1 MEKVDWRGPLVE
13 MGFDV
18 PKTEEDIVVDDNTQK
33 GADHLFTQF
42 VAWKTAGFTMEESF
56 ELAKSFVQ
64 GMGQGIAET
73 SLDVIK
79 EYLNTQSKLY

>member
-1 MEKVDWRGPLVE
+1 MEKIDWRGPLIE

-18 PKTEEDIVVDDNTQK
+18 PKTEEDVVVDPATQK

-42 VAWKTAGFTMEESF
+42 VAWKAAGFTLEESF

-64 GMGQGIAET
+64 GMGQGIAAS
-73 SLDVIK
+73 SLDVIQ
-79 EYLNTQSKLY
+79 EYIQNNM